1 MTEKKPEFREINS
14 FEEFNKYYWY
24 HKELSQICKALKIK
38 SKGTK
43 QELINIIKEYFDGN
57 YINGSRPRGK
67 IKLTA
72 DITTNTPLLECAFS
86 FNTKFREYFSALTGV
101 SPFKFTADM
110 AAAWRK
116 VKEERDIEF
125 TIQDLLDVYYGKSDY
140 ARYDNSSCQWNQFFK
155 DFCADP
161 VSSEYHDKL
170 KAASVLWRQ
179 VRDSV
184 GEKTYSRKVLE
195 DNIDKII
202 DYKNGR

>member
-116 VKEERDIEF
+116 VKEERDISNLQFRICWTSIMENRIMPGMTTLHASGINF
-125 TIQDLLDVYYGKSDY
+125 LRTFVQIQL
-140 ARYDNSSCQWNQFFK
+140 AQ
-155 DFCADP
+155 
-161 VSSEYHDKL
+161 
-170 KAASVLWRQ
+170 
-179 VRDSV
+179 
-184 GEKTYSRKVLE
+184 
-195 DNIDKII
+195 NIMTS
-202 DYKNGR
+202 